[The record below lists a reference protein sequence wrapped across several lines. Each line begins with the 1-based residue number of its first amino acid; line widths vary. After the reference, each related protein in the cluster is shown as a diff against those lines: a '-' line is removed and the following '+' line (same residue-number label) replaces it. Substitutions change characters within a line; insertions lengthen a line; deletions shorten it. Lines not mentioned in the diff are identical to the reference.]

1 MPERTFT
8 RIGSISAIVG
18 AVIFMAGN
26 MLHARSSDI
35 EITAEQVKAV
45 AGSDIWVTDHLLF
58 VLGALLMV
66 GGLVALQ
73 RSITS
78 EPGASWARF
87 GYLGAIVSSGLV
99 AVLGA
104 IDGIASKVVHDTW
117 AAATGSDKAMALMI
131 SEALEE
137 IDIGLFSIVIIVFFG
152 ITFILYGLAVALSE
166 VYPKWLGWVAVALG
180 VGSFTLGTVQAYVG
194 LSVLGTNFLFAGF
207 ASLLTVWVLVMAIL
221 MWRKTRSAT

>member
-1 MPERTFT
+1 MPERTLI
-8 RIGSISAIVG
+8 RIGSISAIIG
-18 AVIFMAGN
+18 AVILMASN
-26 MLHARSSDI
+26 LLHARSPDI
-35 EITAEQVKAV
+35 EITVEQIKTV

-58 VLGALLMV
+58 VLGALLMF

-87 GYLGAIVSSGLV
+87 GYLGALVSSGLAV
-99 AVLGA
+99 VLGG
-104 IDGIASKVVHDTW
+104 IDGIASKVIADAW
-117 AAATGSDKAMALMI
+117 AAATGPEKATALMI

-137 IDIGLFSIVIIVFFG
+137 IDIGLFSIYIIVFFG

-180 VGSFTLGTVQAYVG
+180 IASFTVGTVHAYVG
-194 LSVLGTNFLFAGF
+194 LSVLGTVYLFSGF
-207 ASLLTVWVLVMAIL
+207 ASLLIVWVFVMGIL
-221 MWRKTRSAT
+221 MWRKTRGAT

>member
-99 AVLGA
+99 VVLGA

-117 AAATGSDKAMALMI
+117 AAATGPDKATALMI

-137 IDIGLFSIVIIVFFG
+137 IDIGLFSIIIIVFFG
-152 ITFILYGLAVALSE
+152 ITFILYGLAVAL
-166 VYPKWLGWVAVALG
+166 GI
-180 VGSFTLGTVQAYVG
+180 GSFTIGTVQAYVG

-207 ASLLTVWVLVMAIL
+207 ASLLTVWVLVMGIL